1 MGNDFTVEARTSVYD
16 TEKGMYVPFDIS
28 SAEDVAI
35 SIVGLYRRITGGDVK
50 VTPSGVSAS
59 FPGTV
64 PVGRYGVEILF
75 RDSEGKGRVFER
87 NLFEV
92 VGSSGEATLESSAEG
107 ETGDGLNI
115 TVDVRTRTVRIG
127 GTGATDYPS
136 LTGKPSINGVVLD
149 GDKTAEELGIAPSH
163 IITSETL
170 EVLMAIATSLK
181 QAGEIEIPEDSFRKL
196 EALPEV
202 AFVSLYGGNTALLGA
217 GPIVKGKVDTFTV
230 ITGLSCL
237 SPDKCSD
244 FAYTAVDGKYIACR
258 FVGSVPKSISLDA
271 NADGT
276 MTSSLPLEQALGTS
290 GGYSFPAFIVR
301 LKNNSR
307 YYRYYPARDIQVVTQ
322 EYGDIPT
329 RAYLSINGVYYK
341 WEEDILTPIMSTIGK
356 TPVIYDL
363 RLEAPGG
370 NLTIDDN
377 GFGNSIIIDEIDFKA
392 RNPDKSTLIVRV
404 STYDKRSILFTSF
417 KQGSDGVITSVS
429 LYGYDPED
437 GRVNGAVLSITPD
450 KTISLKEE
458 LAYIPSG
465 ETYTKVDADGRFE
478 TKVQAAADLEM
489 KADKA
494 DVEPYDLSWLVS
506 YRPGVALPDEKVEEL
521 MGVLNN
527 HQLVFIR
534 VGEDND
540 FEDLLLQ
547 GFWFKQDKK
556 NILVFSNINS
566 VSAPS
571 IYSIIIDNYTLGDS
585 TWSVVKENY
594 IELLSRSSLKTLN
607 GQSLIGAGDIAIK
620 TQSELEP
627 LYIRVTSASSKT
639 LNYTAKEIYDAIEA
653 GKLLILK
660 PNSAG
665 NFPQPVVH
673 IDHSYRNNKYYI
685 HLIVFAVLG
694 DISTDTEPAILWDL
708 YIGEAAA
715 SSYNYTS
722 ISYYRWKWPDITS
735 IANKQDKLISGTN
748 IKTING
754 VSVLGAGDIKT
765 PAPTKVSE
773 LENDEGYV
781 KADALETITDA
792 SEISVTCESGR
803 IRQGNNIMT
812 LAIGCSATDDS
823 QAVEERMIF
832 STGSSVEGITVT
844 GVSWANGD
852 TPSFKANKVYE
863 ISVSYVPLLGKFLAT
878 YAEY

>member
-136 LTGKPSINGVVLD
+136 FTGKPSINGVVLD

-244 FAYTAVDGKYIACR
+244 FAYTAVDGKYIAGR

-370 NLTIDDN
+370 NLTVDDN

-540 FEDLLLQ
+540 FKDLLLQ

-566 VSAPS
+566 VPAPS

-660 PNSAG
+660 PASAG
-665 NFPQPVVH
+665 NFPPACCP
-673 IDHSYRNNKYYI
+673 YR
-685 HLIVFAVLG
+685 
-694 DISTDTEPAILWDL
+694 P
-708 YIGEAAA
+708 
-715 SSYNYTS
+715 
-722 ISYYRWKWPDITS
+722 
-735 IANKQDKLISGTN
+735 
-748 IKTING
+748 
-754 VSVLGAGDIKT
+754 
-765 PAPTKVSE
+765 
-773 LENDEGYV
+773 
-781 KADALETITDA
+781 
-792 SEISVTCESGR
+792 
-803 IRQGNNIMT
+803 
-812 LAIGCSATDDS
+812 
-823 QAVEERMIF
+823 
-832 STGSSVEGITVT
+832 
-844 GVSWANGD
+844 
-852 TPSFKANKVYE
+852 
-863 ISVSYVPLLGKFLAT
+863 FLPK
-878 YAEY
+878 